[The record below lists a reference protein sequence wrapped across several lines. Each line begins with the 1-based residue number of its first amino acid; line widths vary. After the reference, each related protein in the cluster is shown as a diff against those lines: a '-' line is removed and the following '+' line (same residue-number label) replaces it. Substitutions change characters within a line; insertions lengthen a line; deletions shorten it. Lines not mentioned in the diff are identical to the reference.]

1 MKSAILF
8 QHRWITTCLIF
19 AGIAILAS
27 IANAQAQTAAL
38 TSSTEATNIPSN
50 RNSSSDTN
58 KSDSLFQILEPK
70 TKNQLWINPGMV
82 SYHFQKDQNLNGGN
96 WGAGLEYRFNTVAS
110 VTAGRFY
117 NSDRAYSNYAGVYYQ
132 PVAIGPFK
140 IGAVFGGFNGYPQTN
155 SGGWFAA
162 AVPALTWEGNWVGS
176 NVFLIPTVGDRVH
189 GAIALQL
196 KLKVFDEAW

>member
-1 MKSAILF
+1 MNGTLQRRS
-8 QHRWITTCLIF
+8 
-19 AGIAILAS
+19 IAICLTLTGLTTLAP
-27 IANAQAQTAAL
+27 NAGAQTAAA
-38 TSSTEATNIPSN
+38 TSSSA
-50 RNSSSDTN
+50 DT
-58 KSDSLFQILEPK
+58 KRSDSLFQILEPK

-82 SYHFQKDQNLNGGN
+82 SYHFQTDQNLNGGN

-162 AVPALTWEGNWVGS
+162 AVPALT
-176 NVFLIPTVGDRVH
+176 
-189 GAIALQL
+189 
-196 KLKVFDEAW
+196 